1 MALYHH
7 GKDDLG
13 HLRGRHREDG
23 TARFELP
30 SGRPSVHVL
39 ESHRFI
45 IFTANGLDPSLR
57 ARRSE
62 LGSAS

>member
-13 HLRGRHREDG
+13 HLRGHREDG
-23 TARFELP
+23 TARFELL
-30 SGRPSVHVL
+30 SGRPSVYVL

-45 IFTANGLDPSLR
+45 FLQPMNWIPA
-57 ARRSE
+57 
-62 LGSAS
+62 